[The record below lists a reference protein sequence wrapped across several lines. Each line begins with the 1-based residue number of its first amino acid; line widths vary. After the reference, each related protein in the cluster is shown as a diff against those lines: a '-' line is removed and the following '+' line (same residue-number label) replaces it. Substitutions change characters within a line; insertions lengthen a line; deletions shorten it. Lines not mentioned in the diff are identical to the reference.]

1 LPSPN
6 DSPTEGSSQAP
17 AVAPYASPSPE
28 IPTGG
33 SGECDQTNEER
44 AASILDAIIEISG
57 EDWVFDTSS
66 SRYQTTDWITNV
78 DEAQLCGTATA
89 RIQQRYVAALLY
101 FQLNGANWYNCRA
114 DIDGG
119 GVCVQ
124 EDPNNENSTIPAI
137 RFLAPVH
144 ECFWFGLACEAGTD
158 LSVETEADLT
168 VIELPANNLGG
179 DLPDEVYSLTKLT
192 KLIMD
197 DNKNI
202 SGSISTLIGNLQDL
216 IFFDLDHNNMDG
228 SLPEEL
234 FTLTKLEALDL
245 NSNQFTG
252 ALSPSIGNLS
262 ELVVLQI
269 EDNLFS
275 GDVPTDGLLALEK
288 LGTCACNQAML
299 YQGFEII

>member
-1 LPSPN
+1 
-6 DSPTEGSSQAP
+6 
-17 AVAPYASPSPE
+17 V
-28 IPTGG
+28 
-33 SGECDQTNEER
+33 
-44 AASILDAIIEISG
+44 ASILDAIIEISG

-124 EDPNNENSTIPAI
+124 EDPINENSTIPAI

-288 LGTCACNQAML
+288 LVMVTMENNGFTGTVEPICNVIPERRVSNNYAIYLRFFYVDCAGDPPPVECSCCTCV
-299 YQGFEII
+299 

>member
-1 LPSPN
+1 
-6 DSPTEGSSQAP
+6 
-17 AVAPYASPSPE
+17 
-28 IPTGG
+28 
-33 SGECDQTNEER
+33 
-44 AASILDAIIEISG
+44 
-57 EDWVFDTSS
+57 
-66 SRYQTTDWITNV
+66 
-78 DEAQLCGTATA
+78 
-89 RIQQRYVAALLY
+89 
-101 FQLNGANWYNCRA
+101 
-114 DIDGG
+114 
-119 GVCVQ
+119 
-124 EDPNNENSTIPAI
+124 
-137 RFLAPVH
+137 
-144 ECFWFGLACEAGTD
+144 LACEAGTD

-288 LGTCACNQAML
+288 LGTCAYNQSML
-299 YQGFEII
+299 YQGFEFI